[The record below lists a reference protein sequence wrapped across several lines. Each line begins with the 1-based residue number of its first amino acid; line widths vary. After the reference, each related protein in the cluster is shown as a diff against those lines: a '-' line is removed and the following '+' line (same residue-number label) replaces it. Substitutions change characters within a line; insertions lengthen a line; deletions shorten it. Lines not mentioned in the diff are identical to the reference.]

1 MADTANDGFDLTQ
14 FYQIFFEEAG
24 ENLEQMEQLLL
35 NLDLDTVDDETLNA
49 IFRCAH
55 SIKGG
60 AATFGFEDVA
70 ELTHQMESLLDKLR
84 RHELVPTAP
93 MVDVL
98 LESSDALKGLL
109 ARHQGLGGEP
119 PETSGLVARIRQLAS
134 GQAAAPVAPPP
145 PPPPPHH
152 RRPRPPRQHPWG
164 LAACRLP
171 LRLASLGACKR
182 VSGHWLGST
191 WQTPSRTCF
200 VTLPG

>member
-84 RHELVPTAP
+84 RHELVPTPP

-119 PETSGLVARIRQLAS
+119 PETAGLVSRIRALAS
-134 GQAAAPVAPPP
+134 GQADTTAPPAP
-145 PPPPPHH
+145 PTDSYTH
-152 RRPRPPRQHPWG
+152 
-164 LAACRLP
+164 LSLP
-171 LRLASLGACKR
+171 
-182 VSGHWLGST
+182 
-191 WQTPSRTCF
+191 Q
-200 VTLPG
+200 

>member
-1 MADTANDGFDLTQ
+1 MRADAHPDPDHGVERPDEASGPGCRRHRLAGQAVRPKPADRSDPQGHPLTPTSTRPETTESPAMADTANDGFDLTQ
-14 FYQIFFEEAG
+14 FYQIFFEKAG

-119 PETSGLVARIRQLAS
+119 PETSGLVARIR
-134 GQAAAPVAPPP
+134 
-145 PPPPPHH
+145 
-152 RRPRPPRQHPWG
+152 
-164 LAACRLP
+164 
-171 LRLASLGACKR
+171 
-182 VSGHWLGST
+182 
-191 WQTPSRTCF
+191 
-200 VTLPG
+200 

>member
-84 RHELVPTAP
+84 RHEL
-93 MVDVL
+93 
-98 LESSDALKGLL
+98 
-109 ARHQGLGGEP
+109 
-119 PETSGLVARIRQLAS
+119 
-134 GQAAAPVAPPP
+134 
-145 PPPPPHH
+145 
-152 RRPRPPRQHPWG
+152 
-164 LAACRLP
+164 
-171 LRLASLGACKR
+171 
-182 VSGHWLGST
+182 
-191 WQTPSRTCF
+191 
-200 VTLPG
+200 